1 MKPTEMRPDILNSYT
16 PSIVNQI
23 KLRFFNAFLGDIS
36 SDAAR
41 AAFYRPELF
50 SKPFFKLQHHLMRG
64 RSEWSIAERELF
76 AANVASKIKCE
87 FCRVS
92 HSAFASTAKKKP
104 GWASSVMDGQGKN
117 KEDQKLQAI
126 LAFLNKLTEQPW
138 EITNND
144 FIVLKRRG
152 ISDQAIE
159 DAAMICVLFSMGS
172 RLSTTFDFRIPS
184 PENLKRGTPLILRF
198 GYMAF
203 S

>member
-1 MKPTEMRPDILNSYT
+1 MRPDILDIYT
-16 PSIVNQI
+16 PSIANQL
-23 KLRFFNAFLGDIS
+23 KLWFINECLGEVA

-50 SKPFFKLQHHLMRG
+50 SKPYFRFKHHLMRG

-76 AANVASKIKCE
+76 AANIASKIQCE
-87 FCRVS
+87 FCRLS
-92 HSAFASTAKKKP
+92 HSAFASAAKKKP
-104 GWASSVMDGQGKN
+104 GWVSSVMDGRSQS
-117 KEDQKLQAI
+117 KEDQKLQVI
-126 LAFLNKLTEQPW
+126 LGFLNKLTEQPW
-138 EITNND
+138 ELTNND
-144 FIVLKRRG
+144 LLELKRRG